1 LSSAVGRYELREQHL
16 LCYTYGSYLKKVE
29 ESKIGGNALKTALTR
44 RHNRDEYIN
53 KTETILGVLTS
64 HVHEANFLKS
74 YKSKETFGDT
84 DIVYSTESDLPI
96 SVSDVQRIFRPTE
109 IVKNGSVISFDY
121 EELQVDL
128 IFSSKAEYNYAI
140 SYGNFNDL
148 GNLIGKLAH
157 QLGLKHGHR
166 GLTLPIRDRD
176 NIVGEVILTLRHRTT
191 LEFLGL
197 DADRFDA
204 GFDTLEDIFK
214 FVRSSKYFNPESYK
228 LENLNNIAKMRDKK
242 RTTYGAFLGYNEANP
257 VRTPYVKSAD
267 KSVHLPHIFDYFGDV
282 ALEKYKS
289 ITKELAATRY
299 IKTRFNG
306 DMVSKLT
313 GYTGKGL
320 GQFMQHL
327 KKNEFLLQPHSIP
340 LLSDSKIEEIVM
352 KNAKQF
358 DEVLGSGV

>member
-1 LSSAVGRYELREQHL
+1 M
-16 LCYTYGSYLKKVE
+16 
-29 ESKIGGNALKTALTR
+29 GGNALTEGLPR
-44 RHNRDEYIN
+44 RHNQAEFFDKVWDVIDN
-53 KTETILGVLTS
+53 TIIA
-64 HVHEANFLKS
+64 EDCLKVQLIES
-74 YKSKETFGDT
+74 YKTKESFGDADILYSTVDDRPFSVDDVKSLFPQSKE
-84 DIVYSTESDLPI
+84 I
-96 SVSDVQRIFRPTE
+96 SRNS
-109 IVKNGSVISFDY
+109 SVISFEYD
-121 EELQVDL
+121 ELQVDL
-128 IFSSKAEYNYAI
+128 IHVNKSEFDYANC
-140 SYGNFNDL
+140 YYKFNDL

-166 GLTLPIRDRD
+166 GLTLPIRDGD
-176 NIVGEVILTLRHRTT
+176 NVVGDVVLTLRHRTT

-204 GFDTLEDIFK
+204 GFDTLEDIFG
-214 FVRSSKYFNPESYK
+214 FVRTSKYFNPESYK
-228 LENLNNIAKMRDKK
+228 LENLNTIGKMRDKK
-242 RTTYGAFLGYNEANP
+242 RTTYREFLGYNEANP
-257 VRTPYVKSAD
+257 VSNPYVKSAD

-289 ITKELAATRY
+289 VTKELAATRY

-306 DMVSKLT
+306 DIVSKLT

-340 LLSDSKIEEIVM
+340 LLLDSKIEEIVM

-358 DEVLGSGV
+358 DEVLGSSV

>member
-1 LSSAVGRYELREQHL
+1 M
-16 LCYTYGSYLKKVE
+16 
-29 ESKIGGNALKTALTR
+29 GGNALTEGLTR
-44 RHNRDEYIN
+44 RHNQAEFFDKVWCVIERMQY
-53 KTETILGVLTS
+53 
-64 HVHEANFLKS
+64 ANGIHRSQLIES
-74 YKSKETFGDT
+74 YRSKESFGDA
-84 DIVYSTESDLPI
+84 DILYSTINDRPI
-96 SVSDVQRIFRPTE
+96 SIGDVKDLFPQSKE
-109 IVKNGSVISFDY
+109 ISKNGSVISFEYD
-121 EELQVDL
+121 ELQVDFIHVL
-128 IFSSKAEYNYAI
+128 SSEFDYANY
-140 SYGNFNDL
+140 YYKFNDL
-148 GNLIGKLAH
+148 GNLCGKLAH

-166 GLTLPIRDRD
+166 GLTLPIRDGD
-176 NIVGEVILTLRHRTT
+176 NIVGEVLLTLRHRTT

-204 GFDTLEDIFK
+204 GFDTLEDIFE
-214 FVRSSKYFNPESYK
+214 FVRTSKYFSPESYK
-228 LENLNNIAKMRDKK
+228 LENLNTIAKMRDKK
-242 RTTYGAFLGYNEANP
+242 RPTYREFLAYNEANP
-257 VRTPYVKSAD
+257 IDNPYVKSAD

-289 ITKELAATRY
+289 VTKELAATRY

-306 DMVSKLT
+306 DIVSKLT

-358 DEVLGSGV
+358 DEVLGSSV